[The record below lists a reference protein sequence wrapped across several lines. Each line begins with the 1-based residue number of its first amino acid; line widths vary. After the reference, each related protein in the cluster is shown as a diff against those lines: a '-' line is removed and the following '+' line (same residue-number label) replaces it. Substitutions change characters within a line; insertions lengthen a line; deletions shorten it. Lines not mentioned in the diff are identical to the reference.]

1 MFKLDKVCKS
11 YKTSYS
17 DNLVLSNINTE
28 ISSTTVTAITG
39 SSGNGKS
46 TLLNLI
52 CGMDKPDSG
61 NIYFN
66 DINLCNLSKNKMAD
80 LRLNSFGFVFQDFQ
94 LISTLTVKE
103 NIQIPERVKYKRNNN
118 QWLDEILEMLDL
130 KEKKNRYPHQL
141 SGGEKQRTAIAR
153 AIITKPSVLL
163 ADEPTGNLDEENT
176 KRIMRFLFDYSK
188 NNNCGLIFITHEYS
202 LAERADNIIRV
213 ENKSVNYIKRKEET

>member
-17 DNLVLSNINTE
+17 DNLVLRNINTE